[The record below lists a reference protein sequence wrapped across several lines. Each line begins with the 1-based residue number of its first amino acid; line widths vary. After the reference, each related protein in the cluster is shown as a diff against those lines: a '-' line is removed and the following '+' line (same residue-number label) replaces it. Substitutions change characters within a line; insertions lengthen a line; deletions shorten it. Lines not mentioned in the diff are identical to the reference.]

1 MTNYEREFEALKPFL
16 KKGIL
21 DKGAKW
27 RKDLPEEK
35 KRELEPY
42 LELRRRVFNSKNPLV
57 REWVKENYYRVGKG
71 PRGQQMRIRRMKK
84 AGDYISGSRV
94 GHEMVAL
101 MKKEE
106 KRLEELLRRKF

>member
-27 RKDLPEEK
+27 RKDLPPEK
-35 KRELEPY
+35 KKALEPY

-57 REWVKENYYRVGKG
+57 REWVRENYYHAGKG
-71 PRGQQMRIRRMKK
+71 PRGQKMRIRRQKK
-84 AGDYISGSRV
+84 AGDYISGAKA
-94 GHEMVAL
+94 GHELVTL
-101 MKKEE
+101 MKAERK
-106 KRLEELLRRKF
+106 KLEELLRRKF

>member
-1 MTNYEREFEALKPFL
+1 MTEYEREFEALKPFL

-21 DKGAKW
+21 DKGARW
-27 RKDLPEEK
+27 RKDLPPEK
-35 KRELEPY
+35 KKALEPY
-42 LELRRRVFNSKNPLV
+42 KELRKRVFNSSNPLV
-57 REWVKENYYRVGKG
+57 REWVKENYYRVGRG

>member
-27 RKDLPEEK
+27 RKDLPPEK
-35 KRELEPY
+35 KKVLEPY
-42 LELRRRVFNSKNPLV
+42 KELRKRVFNSKNPLV
-57 REWVKENYYRVGKG
+57 REWVKENYSVVGKG
-71 PRGQQMRIRRMKK
+71 PRGQQMRIKRMKK
-84 AGDYISGSRV
+84 AGDFISGAKV

-101 MKKEE
+101 MKAEE
-106 KRLEELLRRKF
+106 KKLKEWLRRWK